1 MAPVAKGGRRA
12 VSAWSVEGLASHLE
26 HFRLGPIDLA
36 LTPGEVV
43 AVLGSSG
50 AGKTTLL
57 RSLAGFL
64 PADAGRIVRDG
75 TDVTDRPPEKR
86 GLGYVP
92 QGLGLFPHRTVE
104 RNVSYP
110 LDVRGR
116 TDAPARSRELLERFG
131 LLPLAR
137 RYPARLSGG
146 ELQRVALA
154 RALAAEPELVLWDE
168 PWQALDVDARH
179 TLGEVIDELRESASV
194 PVVLVTHDPGL
205 AFSHADSLL
214 VLRAGRPLYVGA
226 PMSLLDAP
234 VDAFTARFVGY
245 ENVYNRSILDAAPPG
260 SFAAWL
266 AARAGPGGVAVSR
279 PAVRATPVTPAAW
292 DGIVRSARP
301 TPEGL
306 VLTLRVGG
314 LDLSAR
320 TPPPVTT
327 PLPTVGERVSF
338 VIEEMNVRPLGAG
351 PALAGGAR

>member
-1 MAPVAKGGRRA
+1 MAPVATGGRRA

-26 HFRLGPIDLA
+26 RFRLGPIDLS
-36 LTPGEVV
+36 LPPGRVV

-75 TDVTDRPPEKR
+75 IEVTGRPPEKR

-110 LDVRGR
+110 LDIRGR
-116 TDAPARSRELLERFG
+116 TDARARSRELLERFG

-179 TLGEVIDELRESASV
+179 TLGEVIDELRESAAV

-214 VLRAGRPLYVGA
+214 VLHAGRPLYLGA

-245 ENVYNRSILDAAPPG
+245 ENVYERSALDAGPPG

-266 AARAGPGGVAVSR
+266 ASRAGPGGVAVSR
-279 PAVRATPVTPAAW
+279 PAALAASPGAW

-306 VLTLRVGG
+306 ALALRVGS
-314 LDLSAR
+314 LNLSAR
-320 TPPPVTT
+320 IPPPIVT
-327 PLPTVGERVSF
+327 PLPAVGERVAF
-338 VIEEMNVRPLGAG
+338 VVEEMNVRPLGAG